1 MIHKKKAVSPTK
13 TIYYAYVQKVEV
25 PADTPEEKIDDLI
38 FSLTVHKNDEKPT
51 DYIWSEKPN
60 LFWED

>member
-1 MIHKKKAVSPTK
+1 MK
-13 TIYYAYVQKVEV
+13 TIYYAFVQKLEV
-25 PADTPEEKIDDLI
+25 PENLTEEEIDG
-38 FSLTVHKNDEKPT
+38 FVFNQTFNKNDEMPA

>member
-1 MIHKKKAVSPTK
+1 MTQENKTK
-13 TIYYAYVQKVEV
+13 TIYYAFVKTLEV
-25 PADTPEEKIDDLI
+25 PDNATEEEMDDI
-38 FSLTVHKNDEKPT
+38 VFNQTFGENGEKPA

>member
-1 MIHKKKAVSPTK
+1 MK

-25 PADTPEEKIDDLI
+25 PANTPEEKIDNLI
-38 FSLTVHKNDEKPT
+38 FSLTMYKNDEKPA
-51 DYIWSEKPN
+51 DYTWSEKPN

>member
-1 MIHKKKAVSPTK
+1 MK
-13 TIYYAYVQKVEV
+13 TIYYAYVKTLEV
-25 PADTPEEKIDDLI
+25 PDNMTEERIDDFI
-38 FSLTVHKNDEKPT
+38 FNRTFRENDEQPA